1 MPPTQR
7 TITIQAKQGWLHFNW
22 KSLWEY
28 RDLLLLLVRRDFV
41 SKYKQ
46 TILGPLWFIIQ
57 PILMTLLFTFIFGRV
72 AKIPTDGAPHIL
84 FYLCGLMSWNYFAQ
98 SFSSISGSFLAN
110 AHIYQKV
117 YFPRLIVP
125 LSSIISNVFP
135 LLLQL
140 ITFLAFFTYYK
151 LSGRWENAPGNTG
164 TALALYPLILI
175 QTAAL
180 GLGTGLWMS
189 ALTAKYR
196 DLSHLSQF
204 IIQVW
209 MYATPIIF
217 PLSAVP
223 EKFQWLLI
231 LNPMT
236 AIVESTKHLFLG
248 SGGIPTASHGISLFI
263 TLTLLISG
271 VLLYQRVE
279 RTFVDTL

>member
-1 MPPTQR
+1 MPLAQR
-7 TITIQAKQGWLHFNW
+7 TITIQAKQGWLHFDW
-22 KSLWEY
+22 KSIWEY
-28 RDLLLLLVRRDFV
+28 KDLLLLLVRRDFV

-57 PILMTLLFTFIFGRV
+57 PILMTLLFTFVFGKI
-72 AKIPTDGAPHIL
+72 AKIPTGGAPHIL
-84 FYLCGLMSWNYFAQ
+84 FYLCGLTSWNYFAQ

-117 YFPRLIVP
+117 YFPRLIIP
-125 LSSIISNVFP
+125 LSSIVSNIFP

-140 ITFLAFFTYYK
+140 VTFLTFFAYYK
-151 LSGRWENAPGNTG
+151 LSGRWDSPPNNTG
-164 TALALYPLILI
+164 TALALYPLII
-175 QTAAL
+175 FQTAAL

-223 EKFQWLLI
+223 GKLQWLLI

-236 AIVESTKHLFLG
+236 AIIESTKYLFLG
-248 SGGIPTASHGISLFI
+248 SGGVSITTYGISILI
-263 TLTLLISG
+263 TLALLISG
-271 VLLYQRVE
+271 ILLYQRVE